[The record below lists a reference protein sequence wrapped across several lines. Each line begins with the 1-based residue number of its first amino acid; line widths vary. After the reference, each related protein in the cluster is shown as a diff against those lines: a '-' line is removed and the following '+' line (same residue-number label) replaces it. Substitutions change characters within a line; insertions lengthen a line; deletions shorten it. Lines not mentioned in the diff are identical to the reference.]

1 MDVDKPQSEG
11 AETNEMDGSVSQLI
25 NMGFSRNQ
33 AKKALDMFDN
43 DMGRATNFLLDSP
56 PSNSDDLEPKDRRS
70 ADALSPPPAPPPHH
84 YETSIDSTE
93 QHSLTIDEHTDP
105 PLSSAAPSAVDDL
118 NDTMDLKETAKLY
131 QQRALQAKKQGNKKE
146 AVALLRESKLLMQ
159 RYQLA
164 EQQETLDHDS
174 LPLSNP
180 SQDTEIP
187 PLISPIATPATINTA
202 TIPSPI
208 SASSPASTSTSGIAP
223 APAPAPSPALIK
235 AQQELLQ
242 RVIQL
247 QKEYKDAAHHYKD
260 LGNLTVTKEMIQ
272 ISKSLLKTG
281 IQVKQQQ
288 LSEQEVEQTSKRLP
302 DHPDLSLGNGKLR
315 SAQPVTEFNQ
325 PTVEQMEAQL
335 AYQIDICH
343 NLDIQ
348 RQTGPNSK
356 ISAAAQQVSLLP
368 LKQAFAADLVTLR
381 VSKEQQ
387 GDSTLPSLHYE
398 QVDYA
403 YKNILDHLP
412 SNQMELKIMQG
423 TGIQSL
429 DIGTTV
435 EPFVTWDFSGWPPE
449 NTAQAQ
455 LNKGETPVVKG
466 SEPGKGGVIRWVT
479 SVLFFI

>member
-1 MDVDKPQSEG
+1 M
-11 AETNEMDGSVSQLI
+11 

-33 AKKALDMFDN
+33 AQKALEMFDN

-56 PSNSDDLEPKDRRS
+56 PSNNDNDDMQAKDRRS
-70 ADALSPPPAPPPHH
+70 AAALSPPPAPPPHH

-93 QHSLTIDEHTDP
+93 QHSHAHIHTVDERTNP
-105 PLSSAAPSAVDDL
+105 PLSSTSPSMLDEL
-118 NDTMDLKETAKLY
+118 TDTMDLKERAKLY
-131 QQRALQAKKQGNKKE
+131 QQHALRAKKQGNKKE
-146 AVALLRESKLLMQ
+146 AVSLLRESKLLMQ
-159 RYQLA
+159 QYQL
-164 EQQETLDHDS
+164 EQQQQQQQQQQQDSLDHDS
-174 LPLSNP
+174 TPLSTL
-180 SQDTEIP
+180 SQDTETP
-187 PLISPIATPATINTA
+187 PLIPSTEAATTEAA
-202 TIPSPI
+202 TIPSSI
-208 SASSPASTSTSGIAP
+208 SVPSPASSPSSSPALTSTTALAP
-223 APAPAPSPALIK
+223 PSVPAPSPALIK

-247 QKEYKDAAHHYKD
+247 QKEYKDAAHHYKN
-260 LGNLTVTKEMIQ
+260 LGNLAVTKEMIQ

-288 LSEQEVEQTSKRLP
+288 LSEQEVDQTTKRLP
-302 DHPDLSLGNGKLR
+302 DHPDLFLGNGKLR

-335 AYQIDICH
+335 TYQIDICH

-356 ISAAAQQVSLLP
+356 TSPAAAQQTSLLP

-381 VSKEQQ
+381 ASKEQQ
-387 GDSTLPSLHYE
+387 GDSTLPPLHYE

-412 SNQMELKIMQG
+412 ANQMELKIMQG

-435 EPFVTWDFSGWPPE
+435 EPFVSWDFSGWPPE

-455 LNKGETPVVKG
+455 LNKGETPVMKG
-466 SEPGKGGVIRWVT
+466 SEPGKPWCA
-479 SVLFFI
+479 S